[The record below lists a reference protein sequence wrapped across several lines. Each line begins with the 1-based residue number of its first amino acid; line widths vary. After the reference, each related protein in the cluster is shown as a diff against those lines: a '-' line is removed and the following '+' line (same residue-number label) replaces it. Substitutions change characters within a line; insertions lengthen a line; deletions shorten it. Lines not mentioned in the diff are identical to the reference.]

1 MYPSVEALS
10 ETRFLNR
17 ASLSLSLS
25 LSLSVSLS
33 LRVRAS
39 LCAAVCKKRSASPE
53 THANDKLSLY
63 GG

>member
-17 ASLSLSLS
+17 ASLSLSL
-25 LSLSVSLS
+25 SLS